1 MKRSTRDALV
11 LDFLPIVGY
20 LVSDVCGRSRY
31 VCREDL
37 ASAGS
42 LALVSCAES
51 YDPDLGVPFNA
62 YARIR
67 VKGAITDELRRQDW
81 ASRSTRRRI
90 KDSTAVQEALTSRFG
105 RTPTVDELAAAL
117 GVDRTEAE
125 ATLTDAARTVLSLD
139 DVIVSL
145 HPSDSETPEQAVLA
159 LEVTEHLREAVGAL
173 PEKMRYVIEQIYFED
188 RSVTELADELG
199 TSHVAVSQHRTEGVR
214 LLHDGMTVH
223 HRASAPARSKSS
235 TIRVEAYLNTVADR
249 TVGGLAGALSRVAV
263 AA

>member
-1 MKRSTRDALV
+1 LNRSTRDALV
-11 LDFLPIVGY
+11 LDFLPVVGY
-20 LVSDVCGRSRY
+20 MVSDVCGRSSY
-31 VCREDL
+31 VTREDL

-42 LALVSCAES
+42 LALVACADS

-67 VKGAITDELRRQDW
+67 VKGAIADEMRRQDW

-90 KDSTAVQEALTSRFG
+90 KDCTAVSDALTARLG
-105 RTPTVDELAAAL
+105 RTPTIDELAGTL
-117 GVDRTEAE
+117 GVDRAEAE
-125 ATLTDAARTVLSLD
+125 ATMNDAARTVLSLD
-139 DVIVSL
+139 DVVTSL
-145 HPSDSETPEQAVLA
+145 HPSSSETPEEAVLA
-159 LEVTEHLREAVGAL
+159 LEAVEHMREAVNAL

-199 TSHVAVSQHRTEGVR
+199 TSHVAVSQHRTEAVR

-223 HRASAPARSKSS
+223 HREHAPVRSKGSAMRLE
-235 TIRVEAYLNTVADR
+235 TYLNTVAEK
-249 TVGGLAGALSRVAV
+249 THGGVTRSRRPVAV